1 MEDEVLYD
9 EHLLDEVKSK
19 RRKAYSDEKISEVIV
34 TQCIVCVLLI
44 LIFVVMNI
52 FYPEVSQS
60 ALSKYKQHTG
70 ADMDRVLVNA
80 VDKIVE
86 FASSTPK

>member
-9 EHLLDEVKSK
+9 KHLLEEVKSK

-60 ALSKYKQHTG
+60 ALSKYKQHRS
-70 ADMDRVLVNA
+70 AAMDRVLFNG
-80 VDKIVE
+80 VDTIVGY
-86 FASSTPK
+86 ASATLK